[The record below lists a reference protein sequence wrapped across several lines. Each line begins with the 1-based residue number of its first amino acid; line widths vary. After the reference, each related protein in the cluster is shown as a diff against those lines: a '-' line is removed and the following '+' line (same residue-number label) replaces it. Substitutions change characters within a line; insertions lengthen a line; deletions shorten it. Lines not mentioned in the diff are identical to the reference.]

1 LKDNFSSQNVP
12 HLRVRLSLMQFV
24 QYFIWGSWFV
34 TIGTYLLKTLNFS
47 GAEVGL
53 VYSSP
58 GMAAMIMPWLLGVI
72 ADRYMSLQKLL
83 AILHFIGALLMVWA
97 STQTTF
103 ASFFP
108 IILIYSFTYQPT
120 FALTSSLCFHHLSDG
135 QTGYPK
141 LRLWGTTGWIVG
153 GMIVSFLSWELTKT
167 PLLLSA
173 GASIVLSFYCMT
185 LPDTPPKGSKEDKHM
200 VYELVKNKSLLFLMA
215 MAFLITIP
223 TSFYYTF
230 TNSFITDLGFSY
242 PAAKMSIG
250 QISEIF
256 VMIIV
261 AFLLRKFGIKK
272 IILIGFLI
280 WGLRYLL
287 FALSDKNTEWL
298 VWIGVFMHGFAYCFA
313 GLSVQ
318 IFVNTLAAPQVRST
332 AQGIYSFVVNGL
344 GTMVGS
350 LLAGWIVQYSTE
362 GGHVEWKYVWIFASL
377 MGFGS
382 AVLFWLGRK
391 NLKS

>member
-1 LKDNFSSQNVP
+1 
-12 HLRVRLSLMQFV
+12 
-24 QYFIWGSWFV
+24 
-34 TIGTYLLKTLNFS
+34 
-47 GAEVGL
+47 
-53 VYSSP
+53 
-58 GMAAMIMPWLLGVI
+58 
-72 ADRYMSLQKLL
+72 
-83 AILHFIGALLMVWA
+83 
-97 STQTTF
+97 
-103 ASFFP
+103 
-108 IILIYSFTYQPT
+108 
-120 FALTSSLCFHHLSDG
+120 CFHHLTDG

-153 GMIVSFLSWELTKT
+153 GMIVSFLGWEMTKT

-173 GASIVLSFYCMT
+173 GASIILSFYCMT

-200 VYELVKNKSLLFLMA
+200 VYDLIKHKSLLFLMA

-230 TNSFITDLGFSY
+230 TNSYMTDLGISY

-250 QISEIF
+250 QMSEIG

-272 IILIGFLI
+272 IIFIGFLI
-280 WGLRYLL
+280 WGIRYFL
-287 FALSDKNTEWL
+287 FAIADRHTEWL
-298 VWIGVFMHGFAYCFA
+298 VWGGIFFHGFAYCFA

-332 AQGIYSFVVNGL
+332 AQGIYSFVVNGV

-350 LLAGWIVQYSTE
+350 LLAGWIVQYATH
-362 GGHVEWKYVWIFASL
+362 GGQIHWPYVWIFASVF
-377 MGFGS
+377 GFG
-382 AVLFWLGRK
+382 AALVFWFGRSYLDLVPSK
-391 NLKS
+391 K

>member
-1 LKDNFSSQNVP
+1 
-12 HLRVRLSLMQFV
+12 MQFV

-332 AQGIYSFVVNGL
+332 AQGIYSFIVNGL

>member
-12 HLRVRLSLMQFV
+12 HLRVRLSVMQFV

-250 QISEIF
+250 QMSEIF

-382 AVLFWLGRK
+382 AILFWLGRK

>member
-12 HLRVRLSLMQFV
+12 HLRVRLSVMQFV

-34 TIGTYLLKTLNFS
+34 TIGTYLLKTFNFS

-83 AILHFIGALLMVWA
+83 AILHFTGALLMVWA

-250 QISEIF
+250 QMSEIF

>member
-1 LKDNFSSQNVP
+1 
-12 HLRVRLSLMQFV
+12 MQFV

-34 TIGTYLLKTLNFS
+34 TIGTYLLKTFNFS

-83 AILHFIGALLMVWA
+83 AILHFTGALLMVWA

-250 QISEIF
+250 QMSEIF